1 MKSFYGVLY
10 VRISLE
16 LLWGVKRD
24 GRLVDAGKDAYLKA
38 QPCVGTLTWH
48 PDLVPAQIA
57 IDT

>member
-1 MKSFYGVLY
+1 MY

-24 GRLVDAGKDAYLKA
+24 GRLV
-38 QPCVGTLTWH
+38 WH